1 MRLAYRLMSEPV
13 MRASTYDLPVAT
25 LVISAVAGDPGRANE
40 LRLNGYPAWVA
51 ASDADLTWLYEHAHV
66 RPEYSLVDLSGWVAD
81 RPLSVLIAVAALA
94 RRASL
99 PIVLVGA
106 QAHEVPVFGLV
117 IASLPR
123 GSGVREI
130 VGAMRRAAA

>member
-1 MRLAYRLMSEPV
+1 
-13 MRASTYDLPVAT
+13 MRAPTYDLPVAT
-25 LVISAVAGDPGRANE
+25 LVISAVAGDAGRANE

-51 ASDADLTWLYEHAHV
+51 ASDADLTWLFEHARV
-66 RPEYSLVDLSGWVAD
+66 RPEYSLVDLSSWVAD
-81 RPLSVLIAVAALA
+81 RPLSVLVAVAALA

-106 QAHEVPVFGLV
+106 QDHEVSVFGLV

-123 GSGVREI
+123 GSGVKEI
-130 VGAMRRAAA
+130 VSAMRRVAA